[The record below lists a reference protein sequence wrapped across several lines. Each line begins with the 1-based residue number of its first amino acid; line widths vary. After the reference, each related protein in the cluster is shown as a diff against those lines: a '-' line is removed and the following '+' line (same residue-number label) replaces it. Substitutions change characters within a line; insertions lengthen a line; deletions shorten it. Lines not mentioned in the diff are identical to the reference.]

1 MKTSMFAF
9 SVAAPRV
16 KGDAS
21 SEPELM
27 VVATKDKFRLNSALT
42 RKLLLQAG
50 DRLMFITNEDA
61 LLEAV
66 AAGEITEQEVADN
79 LMFAIAKGVP
89 EVDANGKVKI
99 ARRRLTKAEEELLA
113 EGKLEC
119 ELDEE
124 GRPIETAY
132 HGFKLASNQNATGY
146 GMILEGSDASQW
158 KPLGGTTEHHRVYRL
173 GEEIEVPVGATTV
186 KAYIIEFDRIENKIE
201 RTKSNAANG
210 AASQGSD
217 FDSEEELD

>member
-1 MKTSMFAF
+1 MKKSMFAF
-9 SVAAPRV
+9 SVAALRV
-16 KGDAS
+16 KGDANS
-21 SEPELM
+21 APELM

-66 AAGEITEQEVADN
+66 AAGEISEQEVAEN

-132 HGFKLASNQNATGY
+132 HGFKLASNQNASGY

-158 KPLGGTTEHHRVYRL
+158 KPLGGTTEHHSVYRL
-173 GEEIEVPVGATTV
+173 ADEIEVVVGATTV
-186 KAYIIEFDRIENKIE
+186 KAFVIEFDRIESKIE
-201 RTKSNAANG
+201 RTKSNVAGG
-210 AASQGSD
+210 AASQGSN

>member
-1 MKTSMFAF
+1 MKKSMFAF

-16 KGDAS
+16 KGDANS
-21 SEPELM
+21 APELM

-66 AAGEITEQEVADN
+66 AAGEISEQEVAEN

-99 ARRRLTKAEEELLA
+99 ARRRRRLTKAEEELFA

-119 ELDEE
+119 EVDEE

-132 HGFKLASNQNATGY
+132 HGFKLASNQNASGY

-173 GEEIEVPVGATTV
+173 ADEIEVAVDATTV
-186 KAYIIEFDRIENKIE
+186 KAFIIEFDRIESKIE
-201 RTKSNAANG
+201 RSHSNAA
-210 AASQGSD
+210 
-217 FDSEEELD
+217 DSAGDDADVEEEMN

>member
-1 MKTSMFAF
+1 MEKSRFSF

-16 KGDAS
+16 KGDANS
-21 SEPELM
+21 APELM

-50 DRLMFITNEDA
+50 DRLMFITNENA
-61 LLEAV
+61 LLEALAAEEITAEDV
-66 AAGEITEQEVADN
+66 AAN
-79 LMFAIAKGVP
+79 LMFAIAKGIP

-99 ARRRLTKAEEELLA
+99 ARRRLTKVEEELLA
-113 EGKLEC
+113 QGKLEA

-124 GRPIETAY
+124 GRPIEISY

-173 GEEIEVPVGATTV
+173 ADEIEVAVGASTV
-186 KAYIIEFDRIENKIE
+186 KAFIIEFDRTESKIE
-201 RTKSNAANG
+201 RARLNAGDNAG
-210 AASQGSD
+210 D
-217 FDSEEELD
+217 DTDLEEEMN